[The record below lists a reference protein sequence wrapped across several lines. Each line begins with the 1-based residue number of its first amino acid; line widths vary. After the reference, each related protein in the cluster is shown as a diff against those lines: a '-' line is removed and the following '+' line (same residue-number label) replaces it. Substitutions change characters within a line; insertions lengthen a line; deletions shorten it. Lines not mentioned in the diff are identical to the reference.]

1 MIFDIIFGKSFGK
14 VHCPF
19 HEGDH
24 TASLS
29 IAADGRWHCFAC
41 GAGGPNEIA
50 FAQQYYGIAKTSA
63 TRLVTKLNDLPR
75 YKYDESLSPE
85 DIAYLTSIGISK
97 EVQKKM
103 MRSTSGKLIYPHN
116 YLGVEI
122 DHTWFNYAGS
132 TTYNPKYGKYSR
144 DYGSVSGF
152 LTPYKLLSKDTIV
165 IVEGEKD
172 MLTMLSHKIPAVSIV
187 GGCNTLPYM
196 MQRELKDK
204 NVVIIYDCDDAG
216 REGALNLVHWL
227 YSIGVKEVKN
237 VDLGLADKE
246 DINDW
251 FVKYDMGR
259 ANLIKLINSTPVA
272 EKVAI
277 GSLKVFRMYRQIT
290 KQLSI
295 EEQEELKTLLNK
307 EATEDGE

>member
-1 MIFDIIFGKSFGK
+1 
-14 VHCPF
+14 
-19 HEGDH
+19 
-24 TASLS
+24 
-29 IAADGRWHCFAC
+29 
-41 GAGGPNEIA
+41 
-50 FAQQYYGIAKTSA
+50 
-63 TRLVTKLNDLPR
+63 
-75 YKYDESLSPE
+75 
-85 DIAYLTSIGISK
+85 
-97 EVQKKM
+97 
-103 MRSTSGKLIYPHN
+103 
-116 YLGVEI
+116 
-122 DHTWFNYAGS
+122 
-132 TTYNPKYGKYSR
+132 
-144 DYGSVSGF
+144 
-152 LTPYKLLSKDTIV
+152 
-165 IVEGEKD
+165 
-172 MLTMLSHKIPAVSIV
+172 MLSHKIPAVSIV

-277 GSLKVFRMYRQIT
+277 GSLKVFRMYRQI
-290 KQLSI
+290 
-295 EEQEELKTLLNK
+295 N
-307 EATEDGE
+307 